1 METIVYMSGT
11 RWDSLSGTD
20 KMLANTLARTHHI
33 LWVDHPV
40 PLTSYV
46 DVRRHLIRSLRG
58 VGENVET
65 NISRLRIPALP
76 GVSKPVVR
84 RSTDAL
90 VRRCVDAA
98 LDRTAGRIAGI
109 VNSSPI
115 MLFPSRRPEGTR
127 LLHLTDDWLAGTN
140 LMGFTSSHL
149 IRVLE
154 ENIRSADAV
163 SAVSEELAAKISRFS
178 GRPVEVLPNGCTPA
192 TTPSGSRRSPV
203 VALVGQL
210 NNRLDLDALESVA
223 ATEVPLLII
232 GPRADGDPVVRSR
245 LDALLS
251 RPNVDWRG
259 LVGQDDVAR
268 LLQTVSVGITPYADT
283 EFNRSSFPLKTLEY
297 LAAGLRVV
305 ATDLPS
311 TRWIDSPAI
320 AAARTPAEFSQLVL
334 KALRE
339 PMTQELREDI
349 DATVRSHSWDS
360 RGAKVRGLLATGKQ
374 TRNFSDG
381 HPTQLSGPAVQGQ
394 PDDVQ
399 PRVDHALLTRFNLPS
414 KGFESLVRA
423 KDGWLH
429 NRVELFERY
438 CLPSVRAQTRK
449 GFHWIVY
456 FDPESPEWLL
466 ERIQDLSADGLFTP
480 IFRAEVSADE
490 LLSDIEEVTGRRTQN
505 LLTTNVD
512 NDDGLAADFV
522 AQVQDVR
529 CSHLPSA
536 IYLSAGLVKGGA
548 SVYLRHDDRNAFCSV
563 RSTWS
568 APVTCW
574 SAWHNQLGEIMAT
587 EEVGGPPAW
596 LQVVHGSNVSNRI
609 RGRLVAADPFAD
621 RFPGLLD
628 DVATVQTLALV
639 RDALVEG
646 PVRLLRDGLRSA
658 IKTATIRL
666 LGRSGIDR
674 VKVFLGQNRREI
686 GS

>member
-1 METIVYMSGT
+1 METIVYLSGT

-20 KMLANTLARTHHI
+20 KMLATSLAKTHHI

-40 PLTSYV
+40 PLTSYE
-46 DVRRHLIRSLRG
+46 DVRRHLVRSLRG
-58 VGENVET
+58 VGEDVAT

-76 GVSKPVVR
+76 GVSKPMVR
-84 RSTDAL
+84 RSTDDL
-90 VRRCVDAA
+90 VRRCVGAA
-98 LDRTAGRIAGI
+98 LDRSARRIAGI

-127 LLHLTDDWLAGTN
+127 LLHVTDDWLAGTN

-154 ENIRSADAV
+154 ENIRSADAI

-192 TTPSGSRRSPV
+192 TTPSGSSRSPV

-259 LVGQDDVAR
+259 LVAQEDVAL
-268 LLQTVSVGITPYADT
+268 LLQSVSVGITPYADT

-320 AAARTPAEFSQLVL
+320 AAARTPTEFSQLVL

-339 PMTQELREDI
+339 PMTRELRKDM
-349 DATVRSHSWDS
+349 DATARQHSWDS
-360 RGAKVRGLLATGKQ
+360 RGAKIRGLLSA
-374 TRNFSDG
+374 
-381 HPTQLSGPAVQGQ
+381 PTVEGLA
-394 PDDVQ
+394 DDVR
-399 PRVDHALLTRFNLPS
+399 PTVDHALLTRFNLPS

-456 FDPESPEWLL
+456 FDPESPKWLL
-466 ERIQDLSADGLFTP
+466 DRIQDLSADGLFTP

-490 LLSDIEEVTGRRTQN
+490 LLSDIEEVTGRQTQN

-522 AQVQDVR
+522 AQVQDVQ
-529 CSHLPSA
+529 CSELPSA
-536 IYLSAGLVKGGA
+536 IYLSSGLIKGDA

-563 RSTWS
+563 RSSWS

-574 SAWHNQLGEIMAT
+574 SAWHNQLSEIMAT
-587 EEVGGPPAW
+587 EEIGGPPAW
-596 LQVVHGSNVSNRI
+596 LQVVHGLNVSNRI

-628 DVATVQTLALV
+628 DVATVRTLELV

-658 IKTATIRL
+658 IKAATIRL

-674 VKVFLGQNRREI
+674 VKVFLGQSRREI
-686 GS
+686 E

>member
-1 METIVYMSGT
+1 METIVYLSGT

-20 KMLANTLARTHHI
+20 KMLATSLAKTHHI

-40 PLTSYV
+40 PLTSYE
-46 DVRRHLIRSLRG
+46 DVRRHLVRSLRG
-58 VGENVET
+58 VGEDVAT

-76 GVSKPVVR
+76 GVSKPMVR
-84 RSTDAL
+84 RSTDVL
-90 VRRCVDAA
+90 VRRCVGAA
-98 LDRTAGRIAGI
+98 LDRSARRIAGI

-127 LLHLTDDWLAGTN
+127 LLHVTDDWLAGTN

-154 ENIRSADAV
+154 ENIRSADAI

-192 TTPSGSRRSPV
+192 TTPSGSSRSPV

-259 LVGQDDVAR
+259 LVAQEDVAL
-268 LLQTVSVGITPYADT
+268 LLQSVSVGITPYADT

-320 AAARTPAEFSQLVL
+320 AAARTPTEFSQLVL

-339 PMTQELREDI
+339 PMTRELRKDM
-349 DATVRSHSWDS
+349 DATARQHSWDS
-360 RGAKVRGLLATGKQ
+360 RGAKIRGLLSA
-374 TRNFSDG
+374 
-381 HPTQLSGPAVQGQ
+381 PTVEGLA
-394 PDDVQ
+394 DDVR
-399 PRVDHALLTRFNLPS
+399 PTVDHALLTRFNLPS

-456 FDPESPEWLL
+456 FDPESPKWLL
-466 ERIQDLSADGLFTP
+466 DRIQDLSADGLFTP

-490 LLSDIEEVTGRRTQN
+490 LLSDIEEVTGRQTQN

-522 AQVQDVR
+522 AQVQDVQ
-529 CSHLPSA
+529 CSELPSA
-536 IYLSAGLVKGGA
+536 IYLSSGLIKGDA

-563 RSTWS
+563 RSSWS

-574 SAWHNQLGEIMAT
+574 SAWHNQLSEIMAT
-587 EEVGGPPAW
+587 EEIGGPPAW
-596 LQVVHGSNVSNRI
+596 LQVVHGLNVSNRI

-628 DVATVQTLALV
+628 DVATVRMLELV
-639 RDALVEG
+639 RDALFEG

-658 IKTATIRL
+658 IKAATIRL

-674 VKVFLGQNRREI
+674 VKVFLGQSRREI
-686 GS
+686 E

>member
-1 METIVYMSGT
+1 METIVYLSGT

-20 KMLANTLARTHHI
+20 KMLATSLAKTHHI

-40 PLTSYV
+40 PLTSYE
-46 DVRRHLIRSLRG
+46 DVRRHLVRSLRG
-58 VGENVET
+58 VGEDVAT

-76 GVSKPVVR
+76 GVSKPMVR
-84 RSTDAL
+84 RSTDVL
-90 VRRCVDAA
+90 VRRCVGAA
-98 LDRTAGRIAGI
+98 LDRSARRIAGI

-115 MLFPSRRPEGTR
+115 MLFPSRRPEGTL
-127 LLHLTDDWLAGTN
+127 LLHVTDDWLAGTN

-154 ENIRSADAV
+154 ENIRSADAI

-192 TTPSGSRRSPV
+192 TTPSGSSRSPV

-259 LVGQDDVAR
+259 LVAQEDVAL
-268 LLQTVSVGITPYADT
+268 LLQSVSVGITPYADT

-320 AAARTPAEFSQLVL
+320 AAARTPTEFSQLVL

-339 PMTQELREDI
+339 PMTRELRKDM
-349 DATVRSHSWDS
+349 DATARQHSWDS
-360 RGAKVRGLLATGKQ
+360 RGAKIRGLLSA
-374 TRNFSDG
+374 
-381 HPTQLSGPAVQGQ
+381 PTVEGLA
-394 PDDVQ
+394 DDVR
-399 PRVDHALLTRFNLPS
+399 PTVDHALLTRFNLPS

-466 ERIQDLSADGLFTP
+466 DRIRDLSADGLFTP

-490 LLSDIEEVTGRRTQN
+490 LLSDIEEVTGRQTQN

-522 AQVQDVR
+522 AQVQDVQ
-529 CSHLPSA
+529 CSELPSA
-536 IYLSAGLVKGGA
+536 IYLSSGLIKGDA

-563 RSTWS
+563 RSSWS

-574 SAWHNQLGEIMAT
+574 SAWHNQLSEIMAT
-587 EEVGGPPAW
+587 EEIGGPPAW
-596 LQVVHGSNVSNRI
+596 LQVVHGLNVSNRI

-628 DVATVQTLALV
+628 DVATVRTLELV

-658 IKTATIRL
+658 IKAATIRL

-674 VKVFLGQNRREI
+674 VKVFLGQSRREI
-686 GS
+686 E

>member
-1 METIVYMSGT
+1 MMETIVYMSGT

-20 KMLANTLARTHHI
+20 KMLAKSLARTHHI

-40 PLTSYV
+40 PLTSFQ
-46 DVRRHLIRSLRG
+46 DVRSHLIHSLRG
-58 VGENVET
+58 VTENVAT
-65 NISRLRIPALP
+65 DITRLRIPALP

-84 RSTDAL
+84 RSTDVL
-90 VRRCVDAA
+90 VRRCIDAA
-98 LDRTAGRIAGI
+98 MERAVGPIAGI

-115 MLFPSRRPEGTR
+115 MLFPSYPEGTR

-154 ENIRSADAV
+154 ANIRSADAI
-163 SAVSEELAAKISRFS
+163 SAVSEELAAKISKFS
-178 GRPVEVLPNGCTPA
+178 GRGVEVLPNGCTPA
-192 TTPSGSRRSPV
+192 TLAPDSRRRPV

-223 ATEVPLLII
+223 AAEVQLLII

-259 LVGQDDVAR
+259 LMGHDDVAR

-311 TRWIDSPAI
+311 TRWIGSPAI
-320 AAARTPAEFSQLVL
+320 SSAKSPAEFSKLVL
-334 KALRE
+334 NALRE
-339 PMTQELREDI
+339 PLTQELREHI
-349 DATVRSHSWDS
+349 DATARSHSWDS
-360 RGAKVRGLLATGKQ
+360 RAAKVRALLVTGKQ
-374 TRNFSDG
+374 APNNSVG
-381 HPTQLSGPAVQGQ
+381 HPTEQAAPAGQGR

-399 PRVDHALLTRFNLPS
+399 PTVDHALLTRFNLPS

-423 KDGWLH
+423 KEGWLH

-449 GFHWIVY
+449 SFHWIVY
-456 FDPESPEWLL
+456 FDPESPDWLL
-466 ERIQDLSADGLFTP
+466 DRIQEMSADGLFTP
-480 IFRAEVSADE
+480 IFRAEVDAAE
-490 LLSDIEEVTGRRTQN
+490 LLSDIERVTGRRTQD

-522 AQVQDVR
+522 AQVQDVQ
-529 CSHLPSA
+529 CSQLPSA

-563 RSTWS
+563 RCTWS

-574 SAWHNQLGEIMAT
+574 SAWHNQLGGIMAT
-587 EEVGGPPAW
+587 EEIGGPPAW

-628 DVATVQTLALV
+628 DVATVRTLELV

-658 IKTATIRL
+658 IKAVTIRL
-666 LGRSGIDR
+666 LGRNGIDR

-686 GS
+686 G

>member
-1 METIVYMSGT
+1 METIVYLSGT

-20 KMLANTLARTHHI
+20 KMLATSLAKTHHI

-40 PLTSYV
+40 PLTSYE
-46 DVRRHLIRSLRG
+46 DVRRHLVRSLRG
-58 VGENVET
+58 VGEDVAT

-76 GVSKPVVR
+76 GVSKPMVR
-84 RSTDAL
+84 RSTDVL
-90 VRRCVDAA
+90 VRRCVGAA
-98 LDRTAGRIAGI
+98 LDRSARRIAGI

-127 LLHLTDDWLAGTN
+127 LLHVTDDWLAGTN

-154 ENIRSADAV
+154 ENIRSADV
-163 SAVSEELAAKISRFS
+163 ISAVSEELAAKISRFS

-192 TTPSGSRRSPV
+192 TTPSGSSRSPV

-223 ATEVPLLII
+223 ATEVPLLIM

-259 LVGQDDVAR
+259 LVAQEDVAL
-268 LLQTVSVGITPYADT
+268 LLQSVSVGITPYADT

-320 AAARTPAEFSQLVL
+320 AAARTPTEFSQLVL

-339 PMTQELREDI
+339 PMTRELRKDM
-349 DATVRSHSWDS
+349 DATARQHSWDS
-360 RGAKVRGLLATGKQ
+360 RGAKIRGLLSA
-374 TRNFSDG
+374 
-381 HPTQLSGPAVQGQ
+381 PTVEGLA
-394 PDDVQ
+394 DDVR
-399 PRVDHALLTRFNLPS
+399 PTVDHALLTRFNLPS

-456 FDPESPEWLL
+456 FDPESPKWLL
-466 ERIQDLSADGLFTP
+466 DRIQDLSADGLFTP

-490 LLSDIEEVTGRRTQN
+490 LLSDIEEVTGRQTQN

-522 AQVQDVR
+522 AQVQDVQ
-529 CSHLPSA
+529 CSELPSA
-536 IYLSAGLVKGGA
+536 IYLSSGLIKGDA

-563 RSTWS
+563 RSSWS

-574 SAWHNQLGEIMAT
+574 SAWHNQLSEIMAT
-587 EEVGGPPAW
+587 EEIGGPPAW
-596 LQVVHGSNVSNRI
+596 LQVVHGLNVSNRI

-628 DVATVQTLALV
+628 DVATVRTLELV

-658 IKTATIRL
+658 IKAATIRL

-674 VKVFLGQNRREI
+674 VKVFLGQSRREI
-686 GS
+686 E

>member
-20 KMLANTLARTHHI
+20 KMLATSLAKTHHI

-40 PLTSYV
+40 PLTSYE
-46 DVRRHLIRSLRG
+46 DVRRHLVRSLRG
-58 VGENVET
+58 VGEDVAT

-76 GVSKPVVR
+76 GVSKPMVR
-84 RSTDAL
+84 RSTDVL
-90 VRRCVDAA
+90 VRRCVGAA
-98 LDRTAGRIAGI
+98 LDRSARRIAGI

-127 LLHLTDDWLAGTN
+127 LLHVTDDWLAGTN

-154 ENIRSADAV
+154 ENIRSADAI

-192 TTPSGSRRSPV
+192 TTPSGSSRSPV

-259 LVGQDDVAR
+259 LVAQEDVAL
-268 LLQTVSVGITPYADT
+268 LLQSVSVGITPYADT

-320 AAARTPAEFSQLVL
+320 AAARTPTEFSQLVL

-339 PMTQELREDI
+339 PTTRELRKDM
-349 DATVRSHSWDS
+349 DATARQHSWDS
-360 RGAKVRGLLATGKQ
+360 RGAKIRGLLSA
-374 TRNFSDG
+374 
-381 HPTQLSGPAVQGQ
+381 PTVEGLA
-394 PDDVQ
+394 DDVR
-399 PRVDHALLTRFNLPS
+399 PTVDHALLTRFNLPS

-456 FDPESPEWLL
+456 FDPESPKWLL
-466 ERIQDLSADGLFTP
+466 DRIQDLSADGLFTP

-490 LLSDIEEVTGRRTQN
+490 LLSDIEEVTGRQTQN

-522 AQVQDVR
+522 AQVQDVQ
-529 CSHLPSA
+529 CSELPSA
-536 IYLSAGLVKGGA
+536 IYLSSGLIKGDA

-563 RSTWS
+563 RSSWS

-574 SAWHNQLGEIMAT
+574 SAWHNQLSEIMAT
-587 EEVGGPPAW
+587 EEIGGPPAW
-596 LQVVHGSNVSNRI
+596 LQVVHGLNVSNRI

-628 DVATVQTLALV
+628 DVATVRTLELV
-639 RDALVEG
+639 RDALFEG

-658 IKTATIRL
+658 IKAATIRL

-674 VKVFLGQNRREI
+674 VKVFLGQSRREI
-686 GS
+686 E

>member
-1 METIVYMSGT
+1 METIVYLSGT

-20 KMLANTLARTHHI
+20 KMLATSLAKTHHI

-40 PLTSYV
+40 PLTSYE
-46 DVRRHLIRSLRG
+46 DVRRHLVRSLRG
-58 VGENVET
+58 VGEDVAT

-76 GVSKPVVR
+76 GVSKPMVR
-84 RSTDAL
+84 RSTDVL
-90 VRRCVDAA
+90 VRRCVGAA
-98 LDRTAGRIAGI
+98 LDRSARRVAGI

-127 LLHLTDDWLAGTN
+127 LLHVTDDWLAGTN

-154 ENIRSADAV
+154 ENIRSADV
-163 SAVSEELAAKISRFS
+163 ISAVSEELAAKISRFS

-192 TTPSGSRRSPV
+192 TTPSGSSRSPV

-259 LVGQDDVAR
+259 LVAQEDVAL
-268 LLQTVSVGITPYADT
+268 LLQSVSVGITPYADT

-320 AAARTPAEFSQLVL
+320 AAARTPTEFSQLVL

-339 PMTQELREDI
+339 PMTREVRKDM
-349 DATVRSHSWDS
+349 DATARQHSWDS
-360 RGAKVRGLLATGKQ
+360 RGAKIRGLLSA
-374 TRNFSDG
+374 
-381 HPTQLSGPAVQGQ
+381 PTVEGLA
-394 PDDVQ
+394 DDVR
-399 PRVDHALLTRFNLPS
+399 PTVDHALLTRFNLPS

-456 FDPESPEWLL
+456 FDPESPKWLL
-466 ERIQDLSADGLFTP
+466 DRIQDLSADGLFTP

-490 LLSDIEEVTGRRTQN
+490 LLSDIEEVTGRQTQN

-522 AQVQDVR
+522 AQVQDVQ
-529 CSHLPSA
+529 CSELPSA
-536 IYLSAGLVKGGA
+536 IYLSSGLIKGDA

-563 RSTWS
+563 RSSWS

-574 SAWHNQLGEIMAT
+574 SAWHNQLSEIMAT
-587 EEVGGPPAW
+587 EEIGGPPAW
-596 LQVVHGSNVSNRI
+596 LQVVHGLNVSNRI

-628 DVATVQTLALV
+628 DVATVRTLELV

-658 IKTATIRL
+658 IKAATIRL

-674 VKVFLGQNRREI
+674 VKVFLGQSRREI
-686 GS
+686 E

>member
-20 KMLANTLARTHHI
+20 KMLATSLAKTHHI

-40 PLTSYV
+40 PLTSYE
-46 DVRRHLIRSLRG
+46 DVRRHLVRSLRG
-58 VGENVET
+58 VGEDVAT

-76 GVSKPVVR
+76 GVSKPMVR
-84 RSTDAL
+84 RSTDVL
-90 VRRCVDAA
+90 VRRCVGAA
-98 LDRTAGRIAGI
+98 LDRSARRIAGI

-127 LLHLTDDWLAGTN
+127 LLHVTDDWLAGTN

-154 ENIRSADAV
+154 ENIRSADAI

-192 TTPSGSRRSPV
+192 TTPSGSSRSPV

-259 LVGQDDVAR
+259 LVAQEDVAL
-268 LLQTVSVGITPYADT
+268 LLQSVSVGITPYADT

-320 AAARTPAEFSQLVL
+320 AAARTPTEFSQLVL

-339 PMTQELREDI
+339 PMTRELRKDM
-349 DATVRSHSWDS
+349 DATARQHSWDS
-360 RGAKVRGLLATGKQ
+360 RGAKIRGLLSA
-374 TRNFSDG
+374 
-381 HPTQLSGPAVQGQ
+381 PTVEGLA
-394 PDDVQ
+394 DDVR
-399 PRVDHALLTRFNLPS
+399 PTVDHALLTRFNLPS

-456 FDPESPEWLL
+456 FDPESPKWLL
-466 ERIQDLSADGLFTP
+466 DRIQDLSADGLFTP

-490 LLSDIEEVTGRRTQN
+490 LLSDIEEVTGRQAQN
-505 LLTTNVD
+505 LLTTNED

-522 AQVQDVR
+522 AQVQDVQ
-529 CSHLPSA
+529 CSELPSA
-536 IYLSAGLVKGGA
+536 IYLSSGLIKGDA

-563 RSTWS
+563 RSSWS

-574 SAWHNQLGEIMAT
+574 SAWHNQLSEIMAT
-587 EEVGGPPAW
+587 EEIGGPPAW
-596 LQVVHGSNVSNRI
+596 LQVVHGLNVSNRI

-628 DVATVQTLALV
+628 DVATVRMLELV
-639 RDALVEG
+639 RDALFEG

-658 IKTATIRL
+658 IKAATIRL

-674 VKVFLGQNRREI
+674 VKVFLGQSRREI
-686 GS
+686 E

>member
-20 KMLANTLARTHHI
+20 KMLATSLAKTHHI

-40 PLTSYV
+40 PLTSYE
-46 DVRRHLIRSLRG
+46 DVRRHLVRSLRG
-58 VGENVET
+58 VGEDVAT

-76 GVSKPVVR
+76 GVSKPMVR
-84 RSTDAL
+84 RSTDVL
-90 VRRCVDAA
+90 VRRCVGAA
-98 LDRTAGRIAGI
+98 LDRSARRIAGI

-127 LLHLTDDWLAGTN
+127 LLHVTDDWLAGTN

-154 ENIRSADAV
+154 ENIRSADAI

-192 TTPSGSRRSPV
+192 TTPSGSSRSPV

-259 LVGQDDVAR
+259 LVAQEDVAL
-268 LLQTVSVGITPYADT
+268 LLQSVSVGITPYADT

-320 AAARTPAEFSQLVL
+320 AAARTPTEFSQLVL

-339 PMTQELREDI
+339 PMTRELRKDM
-349 DATVRSHSWDS
+349 DATARQHSWDS
-360 RGAKVRGLLATGKQ
+360 RGAKIRGLLSA
-374 TRNFSDG
+374 
-381 HPTQLSGPAVQGQ
+381 PTVEGLA
-394 PDDVQ
+394 DDVR
-399 PRVDHALLTRFNLPS
+399 PTVDHALLTRFNLPS

-456 FDPESPEWLL
+456 FDPESPKWLL
-466 ERIQDLSADGLFTP
+466 DRIQDLSADGLFTP

-490 LLSDIEEVTGRRTQN
+490 LLSDIEEVTGRQTQN

-522 AQVQDVR
+522 AQVQDVQ
-529 CSHLPSA
+529 CSELPSA
-536 IYLSAGLVKGGA
+536 IYLSSGLIKGDA

-563 RSTWS
+563 RSSWS

-574 SAWHNQLGEIMAT
+574 SAWHNQLSEIMAT
-587 EEVGGPPAW
+587 EEIGGPPAW
-596 LQVVHGSNVSNRI
+596 LQVVHGLNVSNRI

-628 DVATVQTLALV
+628 DVATVRTLELV

-658 IKTATIRL
+658 IKAATIRL

-674 VKVFLGQNRREI
+674 VKVFLGQSRREI
-686 GS
+686 E

>member
-1 METIVYMSGT
+1 METIVYLSGT

-20 KMLANTLARTHHI
+20 KMLATSLAKTHHI

-40 PLTSYV
+40 PLTSYE
-46 DVRRHLIRSLRG
+46 DVRRHLVRSLRG
-58 VGENVET
+58 VGEDVAT

-76 GVSKPVVR
+76 GVSKPMVR
-84 RSTDAL
+84 RSTDVL
-90 VRRCVDAA
+90 VRRCVGAA
-98 LDRTAGRIAGI
+98 LDRSARRIAGI

-127 LLHLTDDWLAGTN
+127 LLHVTDDWLAGTN

-154 ENIRSADAV
+154 ENIRSADV
-163 SAVSEELAAKISRFS
+163 ISAVSEELAAKISRFS

-192 TTPSGSRRSPV
+192 TTPSGSSRSPV

-259 LVGQDDVAR
+259 LVAQEDVAL
-268 LLQTVSVGITPYADT
+268 LLQSVSVGITPYADT

-320 AAARTPAEFSQLVL
+320 AAARTPTEFSQLVL

-339 PMTQELREDI
+339 PMTRELRKDM
-349 DATVRSHSWDS
+349 DATARQHSWDS
-360 RGAKVRGLLATGKQ
+360 RGAKIRGLLSA
-374 TRNFSDG
+374 
-381 HPTQLSGPAVQGQ
+381 PTVEGLA
-394 PDDVQ
+394 DDVR
-399 PRVDHALLTRFNLPS
+399 PTVDHALLTRFNLPS

-456 FDPESPEWLL
+456 FDPESPKWLL
-466 ERIQDLSADGLFTP
+466 DRIQDLSADGLFTP

-490 LLSDIEEVTGRRTQN
+490 LLSDIEEVTGRQTQN

-522 AQVQDVR
+522 AQVQDVQ
-529 CSHLPSA
+529 CSELPSA
-536 IYLSAGLVKGGA
+536 IYLSSGLIKGDA

-563 RSTWS
+563 RSSWS

-574 SAWHNQLGEIMAT
+574 SAWHNQLSEIMAT
-587 EEVGGPPAW
+587 EEIGGPPAW
-596 LQVVHGSNVSNRI
+596 LQVVHGLNVSNRI

-628 DVATVQTLALV
+628 DVATVRTLELV

-658 IKTATIRL
+658 IKAATIRL

-674 VKVFLGQNRREI
+674 VKVFLGQSRREI
-686 GS
+686 E